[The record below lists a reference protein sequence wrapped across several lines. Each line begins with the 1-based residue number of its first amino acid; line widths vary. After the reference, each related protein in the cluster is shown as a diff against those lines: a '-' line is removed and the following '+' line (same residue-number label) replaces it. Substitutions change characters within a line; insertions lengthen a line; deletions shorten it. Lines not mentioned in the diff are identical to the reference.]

1 MSISLPEEE
10 NFKITDNYYLVIKQI
25 KEEFTKYI
33 VNFKMISN
41 EYLKKITSNNEKFN
55 FQYLDKKYKEN
66 GFKDLNLKHILNLAS
81 IIPIVIEQQIINL
94 EYFVNG
100 IDEKVENFEKIFNE
114 KSSQYLEQFN
124 NYKDIKND
132 LSKKYREIERLKAN
146 YITNISAVE
155 EMIHK
160 FYMRKNNSKKRLNSI
175 SSPNE
180 NNKKENKKESN
191 DISIEEQVNNN
202 IQKVKKIEE
211 DYKVNVGKIKSI
223 EDKFIKTSKESK
235 ENIRKILSQLINGF
249 KEYIFDCMLFLKNCY
264 KLPLSEVDMY
274 MNDLAQLDE
283 CVNFDKIIVSSYKP
297 NKNLKNINPQK
308 YTLKFF
314 KKKKESAKNVEENTN
329 DIEEEKNKTKV
340 KRSNSTN
347 TTNLMDEGFQE
358 MDYLQEEEI
367 FMTIKKMMEN
377 FELLNSNNYDLIV
390 EGEKL
395 RCKYLTLKI
404 LSFAPINKLYS
415 DKIPPITDEE
425 VNELEKM
432 IDKKINRVI
441 FIQKLSQ
448 FRTRGIFEIP
458 EREYNVLSI
467 LFNKIVKII
476 ENNIDYDSAINI
488 IILSQTYY
496 RIKEGEKE
504 YLQKQIV
511 NNELFK
517 SPKFWE
523 MYANYSVTKE
533 ISNCVIG
540 EHDEDSVIEANYSN
554 TVFAQ
559 LIPITDNMIDFGLDI
574 NIVESIILPFM
585 KRYKFTPELKE
596 SITSI
601 IEAKKIEL
609 QEKNKK
615 EKDNINEENKNEIK
629 DENKNE

>member
-1 MSISLPEEE
+1 MNISLPEEK
-10 NFKITDNYYLVIKQI
+10 NFKITDNYYSVIKQI
-25 KEEFTKYI
+25 KEEFRKYI
-33 VNFKMISN
+33 INFKVISN
-41 EYLKKITSNNEKFN
+41 EYLKKLNANNEKFN
-55 FQYLDKKYKEN
+55 FQYLEKKYKEIE
-66 GFKDLNLKHILNLAS
+66 FKDLNLKHILNLAS
-81 IIPIVIEQQIINL
+81 IIPTVIEQQIINL
-94 EYFVNG
+94 DYFTKAV
-100 IDEKVENFEKIFNE
+100 DDKVESFEKIFNE

-124 NYKDIKND
+124 NYKDVRNE
-132 LSKKYREIERLKAN
+132 LTKKYREIDRLKVN
-146 YITNISAVE
+146 YITNMSSVE

-160 FYMRKNNSKKRLNSI
+160 FYMRKNNTKKRLNSI
-175 SSPNE
+175 SSLNE

-211 DYKVNVGKIKSI
+211 DYKTSVGKIKSI
-223 EDKFIKTSKESK
+223 EDKFVKVSKESK
-235 ENIRKILSQLINGF
+235 ENIRKILCEILNGY

-283 CVNFDKIIVSSYKP
+283 CVNFDKIIVSSYKKA
-297 NKNLKNINPQK
+297 NNLININPEK

-314 KKKKESAKNVEENTN
+314 QKKKESSKNIEGELTN
-329 DIEEEKNKTKV
+329 EEKKNKIK
-340 KRSNSTN
+340 KSDSTN
-347 TTNLMDEGFQE
+347 LVNPMDEGFQE
-358 MDYLQEEEI
+358 MDFLQEEEI
-367 FMTIKKMMEN
+367 FLTIKKMMEN
-377 FELLNSNNYDLIV
+377 FELLNSNNFDLV
-390 EGEKL
+390 LEEEKL

-404 LSFAPINKLYS
+404 LSFAPISKLYS
-415 DKIPPITDEE
+415 DKIPPITEDEI
-425 VNELEKM
+425 NELKKM
-432 IDKKINRVI
+432 IDKKVNRVI

-458 EREYNVLSI
+458 EREYSILSI
-467 LFNKIVKII
+467 LFNKIVKKI
-476 ENNIDYDSAINI
+476 ESDIDYDSAINI

-511 NNELFK
+511 TNDLFK
-517 SPKFWE
+517 SKKFWE
-523 MYANYSVTKE
+523 MYANYSITKE

-540 EHDEDSVIEANYSN
+540 ENDEDYVIEENYSN

-585 KRYKFTPELKE
+585 KRYKFSPELQE

-615 EKDNINEENKNEIK
+615 ENENNNEDNINEIKEENNNE
-629 DENKNE
+629 

>member
-33 VNFKMISN
+33 VNFKVISN

-94 EYFVNG
+94 EYFING

-132 LSKKYREIERLKAN
+132 LSKKYREIERLKVN
-146 YITNISAVE
+146 YITNISVVE

-517 SPKFWE
+517 SQKFWE

-601 IEAKKIEL
+601 IETKKIEL